1 MPPSRTAGATVFV
14 GNINYDATEEQLKDI
29 FSQVGTVVNFRVV
42 YDNDTGRPKGYG
54 FCEYEDAET
63 AMSAR
68 RNLNG
73 VELNGR
79 QLRVDFTESEKG
91 GGAGGGRNSGSVG
104 PALPEALTGPTPSL
118 GMLSM
123 PQLHEVMVQ
132 LKRAVEEFPTET
144 RDMFMK
150 NPQLAHAVLQGQI
163 LLGMVPLP
171 PPPPQSGMGMPGGG
185 GAQRMPM
192 NMPPGMP
199 PAGFPSGMPPG
210 MAPVRSAAMGGPPG
224 PMQAPPGAM
233 QVAPG
238 GMQAPPTGMQAA
250 PGVMQAQPGVMQPQ
264 PNAMQGGMYAGMP
277 SGASAGMPGG
287 TPAGKAAGMQ
297 PGPMQDQAALL
308 KQVCEMTLEQINQLP
323 SEQREQV
330 MELRRLAVHQQQ

>member
-1 MPPSRTAGATVFV
+1 MPPSRNGGTTVFV

-79 QLRVDFTESEKG
+79 LLRVDFTESEKSG
-91 GGAGGGRNSGSVG
+91 GGGGRNSSSVG

-171 PPPPQSGMGMPGGG
+171 PPPPQSGMGMPS
-185 GAQRMPM
+185 GAVGQRMPM

-199 PAGFPSGMPPG
+199 TAGFPSGMPPG
-210 MAPVRSAAMGGPPG
+210 MQPVRATAMGGGPPG
-224 PMQAPPGAM
+224 VMHAPPTAM
-233 QVAPG
+233 HLPPG
-238 GMQAPPTGMQAA
+238 GMQAPTSGM
-250 PGVMQAQPGVMQPQ
+250 PAQPG
-264 PNAMQGGMYAGMP
+264 AMQGGMYGGIP
-277 SGASAGMPGG
+277 SGTSAGMPAG
-287 TPAGKAAGMQ
+287 TSASMGAGMP

-308 KQVCEMTLEQINQLP
+308 KQVCEMTSEQIAQLP